1 MPALS
6 GGIYDELGED
16 VLVSIFND
24 ANYEGEY
31 WTSSN
36 DIKNNGAVYEIFE
49 TALGQT
55 LETIALAYDA
65 EGRPGKMTVAKTSY
79 PSSVDDLDQL
89 SRPYPGSTF
98 LSTPLSVKSKMD
110 LLVKKPN
117 TALLQLMR
125 NN

>member
-1 MPALS
+1 MNE
-6 GGIYDELGED
+6 GTYDSVGGED
-16 VLVSIFND
+16 GLIAAFENESLHDQKIWESSKDF
-24 ANYEGEY
+24 
-31 WTSSN
+31 SSN
-36 DIKNNGAVYEIFE
+36 GVVYTFKD
-49 TALGQT
+49 TVLGQT
-55 LETIALAYDA
+55 IESFALAYDA
-65 EGRPGKMTVAKTSY
+65 EGRPGKVSMVTTSF
-79 PSSVDDLDQL
+79 PSSVDDLEQL